1 MEKKTKSYRTKARVF
16 KAFGYVTTGLGTL
29 GGFFVYQF
37 VTDWEQFQ
45 TQLENFVV
53 VNQESI
59 KLNLVL
65 ALPILLSII
74 IFTSITLRKNRE
86 FFKDKVS
93 LSLLLTIAVF
103 YLIYSII
110 EMTLATLT
118 GAFLG
123 SIVDE
128 FVFTPIANA
137 NQQRFLE
144 SKEVDNEYD
153 KEMRRIK
160 ARQKVKED
168 LDGSV

>member
-1 MEKKTKSYRTKARVF
+1 MEKKTKSYRNKARVF
-16 KAFGYVTTGLGTL
+16 KALGYATTGLGTL

-53 VNQESI
+53 VNQESV

>member
-1 MEKKTKSYRTKARVF
+1 MEKKTKSFRTKARVF
-16 KAFGYVTTGLGTL
+16 KAIGYATTGLGTL

-53 VNQESI
+53 VNQESV

-137 NQQRFLE
+137 NQQKFLE
-144 SKEVDNEYD
+144 NKDVDAEYD